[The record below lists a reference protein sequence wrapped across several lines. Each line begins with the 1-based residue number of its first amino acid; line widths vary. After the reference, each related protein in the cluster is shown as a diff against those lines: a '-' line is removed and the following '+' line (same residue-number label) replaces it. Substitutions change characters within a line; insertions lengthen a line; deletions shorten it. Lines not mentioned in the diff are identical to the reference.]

1 MQEEIIKR
9 LIELSDEKYKKFHEK
24 LCFTKNKILGVRI
37 PVLRNYAKEL
47 LKFNNAKY
55 ILENIGNRYYEEIM
69 LQGMIIGLSKEKDLN
84 IVQEQIEKYISK
96 IDNWAICDTFC
107 AGLKI
112 TKKYKNEMW
121 DFINKYLSSENEFEI
136 RFAVVMILDYYI
148 EEKYLKDIFN
158 IFDNLYLKN
167 RSNQYYVQM
176 AVAWAISI
184 CLVKF
189 YDETLKYLEKSKI
202 DKFTFNK
209 SIQKAIESYR
219 INKEQKDELKELI
232 IR

>member
-1 MQEEIIKR
+1 MVAKMKKAHYAFRIGACYRCSTLLHKHKFASFLSLR
-9 LIELSDEKYKKFHEK
+9 RHAFAPELPIPSLQVNYTSFFHNVS
-24 LCFTKNKILGVRI
+24 NK
-37 PVLRNYAKEL
+37 
-47 LKFNNAKY
+47 
-55 ILENIGNRYYEEIM
+55 
-69 LQGMIIGLSKEKDLN
+69 
-84 IVQEQIEKYISK
+84 
-96 IDNWAICDTFC
+96 
-107 AGLKI
+107 
-112 TKKYKNEMW
+112 MW